1 MERVQY
7 NTGLLKQQYNKRPTF
22 GVHLRVFDLTKK
34 LFDQVIIN
42 SQSSPFYY

>member
-22 GVHLRVFDLTKK
+22 GVHLKF
-34 LFDQVIIN
+34 FGQVI
-42 SQSSPFYY
+42 FEFD

>member
-22 GVHLRVFDLTKK
+22 GVHLKRFGLTKNFFESVSWIK
-34 LFDQVIIN
+34 PQRLDL
-42 SQSSPFYY
+42 